1 MKFIPGSQFINNTSK
16 FGKYFKN
23 GVTYTIKNI
32 KKEDEGIKYIFTYGR
47 NEEKDI
53 IFKDVKEADQF
64 LSNF

>member
-23 GVTYTIKNI
+23 GITYTLKHI
-32 KKEDEGIKYIFTYGR
+32 KKEDDKIKYIFSY
-47 NEEKDI
+47 EKGDKEI
-53 IFKDVKEADQF
+53 LFSNVKEADQF